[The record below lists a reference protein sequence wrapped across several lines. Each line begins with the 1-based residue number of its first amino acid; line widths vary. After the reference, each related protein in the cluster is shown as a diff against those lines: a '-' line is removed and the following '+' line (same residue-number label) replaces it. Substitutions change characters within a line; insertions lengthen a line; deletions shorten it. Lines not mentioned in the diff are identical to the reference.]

1 MKLRTSFFN
10 GTIFRKDL
18 TRFFPVWVIYLAI
31 GLILACSNMHYTYYQ
46 QAKYWINFLPM
57 MGALLCGYGL
67 LVAQLVFGELFQA
80 KLCNAIHAFPV
91 RRGGLFLSHFAA
103 GLVIGI
109 GPNVLLALVGM
120 LGMGR
125 LWTVALLWLAAVAL
139 MYIAFFGM
147 AVFCMHC
154 AGNRFAAV
162 AIYGFL
168 NFLAM
173 LILWFFES
181 FYLPMLYGV
190 QISNATREWFD
201 LFTPLTGLTA
211 HGGWVEILH
220 APGCNNFHYASYRG
234 DLGKCVYQ
242 IESLGKIW
250 IYAGILAGVGL
261 LFAVAAWMIYRK
273 RQLEDAGDF
282 ISFQPMGI
290 VFTLLASICA
300 GGLCYYL
307 AMESYVGMFIGL
319 VLGFFICRML
329 LERTVKVFRKKNWL
343 KLAALLAAVALSLG
357 LTWLD
362 AAGITR
368 IVPDL
373 ADVESV
379 TLADG
384 YLSQNRLEKLNT
396 ENPASEYGKNGMMT
410 LTKPEQIQDIMQV
423 HRLMIRDKS
432 DSISNTQRY
441 TIHYVLKNGKTLTR
455 YYDIP
460 QDSEAM
466 QLLER
471 FINSGRFILGFD
483 TAQQLTEHLRMVYI
497 YDPDEQ
503 EKLEFVVWYE
513 KLAEAL
519 FADAE
524 EGNLGDTGNGV
535 VFSLE
540 LEFTKGNG
548 VYTGQWLSITKSAR
562 HTLQWLEEY
571 RRWRGE

>member
-18 TRFFPVWVIYLAI
+18 TRFYPVWAVYLVF
-31 GLILACSNMHYTYYQ
+31 GLILSCSNLQFDYHQ
-46 QAKYWINFLPM
+46 QAKYWINFLPFM
-57 MGALLCGYGL
+57 SALLCVYAL
-67 LVAQLVFGELFQA
+67 LVSQLLFGELFQGR
-80 KLCNAIHAFPV
+80 LCYAIHALPV
-91 RRGGLFLSHFAA
+91 RREGLFFSHFTA

-109 GPNVLLALVGM
+109 GPNALLSLVAM
-120 LGMGR
+120 LGMGQ
-125 LWTVALLWLAAVAL
+125 LWPVGLLWLAATAL
-139 MYIAFFGM
+139 IYVAFFGM
-147 AVFCMHC
+147 AVFSMHC

-162 AIYGFL
+162 AIYGL
-168 NFLAM
+168 INSLAA
-173 LILWFFES
+173 LIFMFFES
-181 FYLPMLYGV
+181 FYLPMLHGV
-190 QISNATREWFD
+190 QISSVAQDWVE
-201 LFTPLTGLTA
+201 LFTPVIGLSSR
-211 HGGWVEILH
+211 GGWVEILH
-220 APGCNNFHYASYRG
+220 APGCKNFHYSSYRG
-234 DLGKCVYQ
+234 DLGNCVYQ
-242 IESLGKIW
+242 IESLGAIW
-250 IYAGILAGVGL
+250 IYAGILAALGL
-261 LFAVAAWMIYRK
+261 LFSGAALLIYRK

-282 ISFQPMGI
+282 VSFKPIGF
-290 VFTLLASICA
+290 VFTLLASVA
-300 GGLCYYL
+300 MGSLCYYV
-307 AMESYVGMFIGL
+307 AMQDYAGLFIGL

-329 LERTVKVFRKKNWL
+329 LERSVKVFGKRNWV
-343 KLAALLAAVALSLG
+343 KLVALLAAVALSLG
-357 LTWLD
+357 LTWVD
-362 AAGITR
+362 ASGITR

-455 YYDIP
+455 YYYIP

-471 FINSGRFILGFD
+471 FINSGRFVLGFD

-548 VYTGQWLSITKSAR
+548 VYTGQWLSITKSAQ
-562 HTLQWLEEY
+562 HTIQWLAEY
-571 RRWRGE
+571 RRWLGE